1 MNTENYS
8 ISEEYREL
16 AEIVIEEH
24 EDLWWLRTAD
34 VRIDYLSST
43 KEKKSKGKFILGEC
57 QLVKEIYKVYVP
69 YDFFIIFYEPNLE
82 GLTYDQLKI
91 VMYHELLHVNVKDT
105 DGEPQYDVNPHD
117 IEDFRKVIDKYGLDW
132 NQNG

>member
-1 MNTENYS
+1 MSTEYYS
-8 ISEEYREL
+8 ASNEYREM
-16 AEIVIEEH
+16 AERVIEEH
-24 EDLWWLRTAD
+24 EDLHWLKMAD
-34 VRIDYLSST
+34 VRIDFISST
-43 KEKKSKGKFILGEC
+43 KMKKSKGKFILGEC

-69 YDFFIIFYEPNLE
+69 YDFLIIIYEPNVE
-82 GLTYDQLKI
+82 GLSYEQLEI